1 MKYKTLGLSLALV
14 MAILAAGCG
23 GGGGGRG
30 EPMPGPVATDPPS
43 GSDPLDTLMAFV
55 KAMVEG
61 APDGGSEPA
70 DVSAFDPPPR
80 SDTRDSMATAQ

>member
-1 MKYKTLGLSLALV
+1 MKHKTLGASLALV

-23 GGGGGRG
+23 GGD
-30 EPMPGPVATDPPS
+30 PMPVATEPPAQ
-43 GSDPLDTLMAFV
+43 SDALDQLMAFV

-61 APDGGSEPA
+61 APDWGAEPA

-80 SDTRDSMATAQ
+80 SDATQSMPTMQ

>member
-1 MKYKTLGLSLALV
+1 MKHKILGASLALV

-23 GGGGGRG
+23 GGGGGG
-30 EPMPGPVATDPPS
+30 DTMPVATEPPAQ
-43 GSDPLDTLMAFV
+43 SDALDQLMAFV

-61 APDGGSEPA
+61 APDWGAEPA

-80 SDTRDSMATAQ
+80 SDATQSMPTMQ